1 MGGADRSQATVLCR
15 RGPGR
20 LARPL
25 RAVILAIGLVVAGP
39 AAAEAAPRASAVG
52 ALTDA
57 GGQVVFDFPHPVGYT
72 VAPGASRV
80 TVTFAEPF
88 TGTLEPIAQA
98 LPGVVGRAEL
108 SADRKAAT
116 LYLRGAYAVKSQA
129 VGASIVLDLAATA
142 ATREASARTGA
153 GKAAAGGWLDP
164 APAAGTQVIAGKL
177 RTVDVSY
184 SRESGF
190 ERLVFDWH
198 AAVPY
203 RVEQGEG
210 SARIEFES
218 PARIDLPAL
227 RAQMGGAGFKIDAL
241 AGDKALVVMLS
252 LPPGV
257 SVRHALSG
265 GRVVVDVAKGLD
277 MVSPEK
283 LRHAAGGTVVLGG
296 DGAKAETAAET
307 PKTPDGAVGVQV
319 TRAGDKVTSL
329 RFDWPRSVGAAAFRR
344 GRHVWLVFSDAA
356 PIALDEVRRSLG
368 GTVFA
373 IEQVPNP
380 NATVLRLAAASGI
393 FPVPRQAGLAWI
405 VDFESKSP
413 QPNDSI
419 VIQSQ
424 PEADDGGRVLLKA
437 AGIGPAL
444 ELADPDAGDSLIVV
458 PVGVPGMGI
467 VPGRA
472 FAEFRLL
479 PTVQGIA
486 VERRADDVTVAG
498 TADGIIVTRP
508 RGLRLAPRPGPVVV
522 EQERAVDGTGP
533 RTFDFA
539 GWLGGP
545 ASVFPA
551 KFVAVKSRLQNE
563 IAAASPAERNA
574 RRLALAQFY
583 FAHGFAADALGAIRA
598 IVSDDAEAPRDPAIL
613 ALRGASRLLLND
625 LKGAAQDLNDKRLDD
640 DKEIGLWRGALAAE
654 QGDARTAVRQF
665 ERASAILPYYP
676 KALRTRF
683 GLLAAEAEIDAGTPQ
698 DAQTYL
704 RTLEESSPERADA
717 EAIAFLRARLLAAT
731 GQNDAAL
738 AQWQKLENAAGNPVR
753 VKAAVERIALLSELG
768 KLDVPAAIDRLDRLR
783 FAWRGDE
790 TEFKVLA
797 QLARLYLGQGKYR
810 EGLDTMKEA
819 DRLYPALA
827 QRAKLRDEMARV
839 FAELFIGGGADRLP
853 PVRALAL
860 FDDYKDLAPDGP
872 EGDAMIGALADR
884 LVSVDLLGRAADLLE
899 HQVKSR
905 LKGVE
910 RARVGARLALV
921 RLLDRKPEA
930 AIGALNMSQ
939 VAGAPAD
946 LVAERSR
953 LKARALVDLG
963 KPLDALALLNGD
975 LSEKADL
982 LRIDIHWRAQ
992 NWAEAAQVFARL
1004 GKTLPEG
1011 DKALTAPQS
1020 RMVLSWA
1027 VALALAG
1034 DKPGLA
1040 AMRTRFDGA
1049 MNKGP
1054 YAAAYR
1060 VIANEIERGGSDYA
1074 SLVSNIAEVAQFQA
1088 FLANYRQQIESG
1100 GLSKIN

>member
-1 MGGADRSQATVLCR
+1 MAGADRSQASVLRR

-20 LARPL
+20 LAHL
-25 RAVILAIGLVVAGP
+25 LHAAILAFGLVVTGIAG
-39 AAAEAAPRASAVG
+39 AEAAPKASAVG

-57 GGQVVFDFPHPVGYT
+57 GGQVVFDFPHPVGYA
-72 VAPGASRV
+72 VAVGVNRIA
-80 TVTFAEPF
+80 VTFAEPF
-88 TGTLEPIAQA
+88 TGALEPIAQA
-98 LPGVVGRAEL
+98 LPGIVGRTEL
-108 SADRKAAT
+108 SADRKTAM
-116 LYLRGAYAVKSQA
+116 LYLRGAYALKSQA
-129 VGASIVLDLAATA
+129 VGASIVLDLAASA
-142 ATREASARTGA
+142 ATREASARA
-153 GKAAAGGWLDP
+153 SSGKAAAGGWIDP
-164 APAAGTQVIAGKL
+164 APASGTQVIAGKL

-198 AAVPY
+198 GAVPY
-203 RVEQGEG
+203 RVEQGQG
-210 SARIEFES
+210 SARIEFET

-241 AGDKALVVMLS
+241 AGDKALIVTLS

-257 SVRHALSG
+257 AVRHALSG

-277 MVSPEK
+277 SVSPDK
-283 LRHAAGGTVVLGG
+283 LRHAAGGTVVMAG
-296 DGAKAETAAET
+296 DGAKSEPA
-307 PKTPDGAVGVQV
+307 KTPEGAVGVQV
-319 TRAGDKVTSL
+319 TRAGDTVTSL
-329 RFDWPRSVGAAAFRR
+329 RFDWPRTVGAAAFRR

-373 IEQVPNP
+373 IEQVPNAH
-380 NATVLRLAAASGI
+380 ATVLRLAAASGI

-424 PEADDGGRVLLKA
+424 PEADEGGRVLLKA
-437 AGIGPAL
+437 AGVGPAL
-444 ELADPDAGDSLIVV
+444 ELADPDAGDTLIVV

-486 VERRADDVTVAG
+486 VERRADDITVASS
-498 TADGIIVTRP
+498 ADGIVVTRP
-508 RGLRLAPRPGPVVV
+508 KGLRLAPRPGPVVV

-533 RTFDFA
+533 KTFDFA

-545 ASVFPA
+545 PSAFPA

-598 IVSDDAEAPRDPAIL
+598 IVADDAEAPRDPAVL

-654 QGDARTAVRQF
+654 HGDPRTAVKQF
-665 ERASAILPYYP
+665 ERASAILLYYP

-698 DAQTYL
+698 DAQAYL
-704 RTLEESSPERADA
+704 RTLDESSPDRADG
-717 EAIAFLRARLLAAT
+717 EAIAFLRGRLLAAT

-738 AQWQKLENAAGNPVR
+738 AAWQKLEDGARNPVR

-768 KLDVPAAIDRLDRLR
+768 KLDVPAAVDRLDRLR

-797 QLARLYLGQGKYR
+797 LLARLYLGEGKYR
-810 EGLDTMKEA
+810 DGLDTMREA
-819 DRLYPALA
+819 DRLYPALG

-860 FDDYKDLAPDGP
+860 FDDYKDLTPDGP

-899 HQVKSR
+899 HQVKNR
-905 LKGVE
+905 LKGLE
-910 RARVGARLALV
+910 KARVGARLALV

-930 AIGALNMSQ
+930 AVGALNMSN
-939 VAGAPAD
+939 VAGQPAD
-946 LVAERSR
+946 LLAERNR
-953 LKARALVDLG
+953 LRARALADLN

-982 LRIDIHWRAQ
+982 LRVDIHWRAQ

-1004 GKTLPEG
+1004 AKALPES

-1040 AMRTRFDGA
+1040 ALRTRFDGP

-1060 VIANEIERGGSDYA
+1060 VIANEIERGGTDYA

-1088 FLANYRQQIESG
+1088 FLANYRKQIETG